1 VAAVMSYR
9 YLATAME
16 FYFDNS
22 RLSGY
27 KKVMKNEARLFK
39 SLGDETRLMILWLL
53 MQKEELCV
61 CDIMGVLGITQS
73 KASRHLR
80 YLFHLGWV
88 TDRRDGL
95 WMYYR
100 ISVAPDSQQDK
111 QLRLLKEFFQDNP
124 EAQSLKER
132 LEKRMAAK
140 ALAALKAAGSG
151 GELHRSCT

>member
-1 VAAVMSYR
+1 MRNRPLSQKI
-9 YLATAME
+9 
-16 FYFDNS
+16 FDNI
-22 RLSGY
+22 RLFGY
-27 KKVMKNEARLFK
+27 IKNMKNEARLFK

-61 CDIMGVLGITQS
+61 CDIMGVLCITQS

-100 ISVAPDSQQDK
+100 IAVAPDSQHDR

-124 EAQSLKER
+124 EARSLQER

-140 ALAALKAAGSG
+140 ELAALNAAGSG
-151 GELHRSCT
+151 GELHCSCS

>member
-1 VAAVMSYR
+1 
-9 YLATAME
+9 
-16 FYFDNS
+16 
-22 RLSGY
+22 
-27 KKVMKNEARLFK
+27 MKNEARLFK

-61 CDIMGVLGITQS
+61 CDIMEVLAITQS

-100 ISVAPDSQQDK
+100 ISVAPDSQQGK
-111 QLRLLKEFFQDNP
+111 QLRLLKEFLQDNP

-140 ALAALKAAGSG
+140 GLAALKAASPG
-151 GELHRSCT
+151 GDLHRSCT